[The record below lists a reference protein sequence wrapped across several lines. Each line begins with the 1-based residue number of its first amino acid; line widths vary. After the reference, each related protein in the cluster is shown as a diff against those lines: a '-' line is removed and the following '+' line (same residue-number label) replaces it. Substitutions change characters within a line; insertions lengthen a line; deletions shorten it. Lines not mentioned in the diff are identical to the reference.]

1 MVKTRICK
9 DSLITFT
16 AFKIRNLDV
25 KARKKK
31 VITTQSF
38 INISSLMNHSSV
50 YGEILVLW
58 STDFMFSWN
67 MGVYVNN
74 GGAFSGKI

>member
-1 MVKTRICK
+1 M
-9 DSLITFT
+9 D
-16 AFKIRNLDV
+16 
-25 KARKKK
+25 
-31 VITTQSF
+31 
-38 INISSLMNHSSV
+38 HSSV
-50 YGEILVLW
+50 YGESLVLW